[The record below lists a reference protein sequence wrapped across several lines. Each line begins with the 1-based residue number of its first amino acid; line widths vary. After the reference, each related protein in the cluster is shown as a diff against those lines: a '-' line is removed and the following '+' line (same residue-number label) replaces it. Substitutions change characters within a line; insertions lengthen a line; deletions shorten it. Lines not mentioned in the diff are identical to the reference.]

1 MEGASTRE
9 PMLEAGGKSGALLER
24 VVIDGEP
31 FVLKHIDTA
40 NDWIMRQIGDLVGFP
55 ITVWEAGVL
64 DLAPSCIDHA
74 YVGAAR
80 EGRAGAIL
88 MRDVADLLVP
98 PGDSRIP
105 LEQHLRFL
113 DHLATFHASCWGWED
128 TVGLLPLTNR
138 YCWFSPMALAC
149 ERALGSHNEV
159 PVIAEQGWARLGEVA
174 PRFAAAL
181 EPLVAAPWPLV
192 DALAQE
198 PQTFLAGDWKLGNL
212 GSHPDGRTILLD
224 WALPGGGPPT
234 IELAHY
240 LALNS
245 GRLPG
250 ETTKADTIA
259 AYRAALESNGI
270 DTEPWFDRQLHL
282 ALLGVMVQLGWE
294 KALGDPDELAWWEG
308 RALAGAAY
316 L

>member
-1 MEGASTRE
+1 
-9 PMLEAGGKSGALLER
+9 MLDADGKSGAILER

-31 FVLKHIDTA
+31 FVLKHIDAA
-40 NDWIMRQIGDLVGFP
+40 NDWIMRQTGDLVGFP
-55 ITVWEAGVL
+55 ITVWETGVV

-88 MRDVADLLVP
+88 MRDVAHLLVP
-98 PGDSRIP
+98 SGDAAIP

-113 DHLATFHASCWGWED
+113 EHLATFHASCWGWED
-128 TVGLLPLTNR
+128 TAGLLPLTNR

-149 ERALGSHNEV
+149 ERALGSRNEV
-159 PVIAEQGWARLGEVA
+159 PVIAEQGWARLPQVA
-174 PRFAAAL
+174 PRLAGVV
-181 EPLVAAPWPLV
+181 EPLVAAPWTLV
-192 DALAQE
+192 DALARE

-212 GSHPDGRTILLD
+212 GSHSDGRTILLD
-224 WALPGGGPPT
+224 WALPGAGPPT

-245 GRLPG
+245 GRLPAG
-250 ETTKADTIA
+250 TAKADTIT
-259 AYRAALESNGI
+259 AYRAALERNGI
-270 DTEPWFDRQLHL
+270 DTEPWFDRELDL

-294 KALGDPDELAWWEG
+294 KALGDPDELAWWED